1 MRGRKKVKRGFV
13 LLLLFLAAGLFLQP
27 LRAAELQCGIWC
39 PECGKWQENFTG
51 KVPESLNGE
60 GKQVITVSCGECSEE
75 LIEMVKWV
83 DSASYD
89 DGTGSWWE
97 HYTVSRCH
105 SEVIFPQAAAYA
117 ESGDSDNSYRVTA
130 DGDVFGATGH
140 GWTTEEIYDEAAA
153 SIEGLFNSL
162 YKCAAGDFT
171 WAEWYNCGLSTD
183 SSGEKSSPLISYMSK
198 FAIKAVLQEELTPP
212 ILSVLGD
219 ASVQVYRN
227 GELTGG
233 DLKVGDTVHITPV
246 KISGRE
252 YADYEISDNAE
263 NVSWNEETQ
272 VLQFTMPKGE
282 VRVSVGYWKLQGLE
296 VELAPLFY
304 ETYQREPYW
313 DGESFNLDCE
323 PPIAVEKDML
333 IVKAVVQHDRTLEI
347 QERKVSEFTI
357 TGGNQIINLGENP
370 ITVKADV
377 FGDGYLLEGNCIL
390 KADSAALKEL
400 MQETESETYTEL
412 KVFVETLTDNLSEY
426 EEMIEQLSENLEVS
440 EAQRAESERKLAEAL
455 KELEGVTAKLE
466 ESREKAG
473 VLSKELEEL
482 SAELARMKETM
493 TAMQEFLQQITGET
507 EIEEGLLEKAKEE
520 FETLKKQKEG
530 LTAELEKLEAENG
543 KLLEENGSLTEK
555 NVSLLDKN
563 QSLTEKNENLVQKLE
578 DVSEENKILQDKLE
592 GVMTDNTQLSEQLK
606 YTVKEQQILL
616 GEYERL
622 QNSYV
627 VLQEKNGALEAKNAT
642 LQEQN
647 NMLGEQI
654 AVLLQE
660 NTVLGEKSTALA
672 AEKQEWQKKYELL
685 LAEQMT
691 QVDEQAMEKADR
703 TEPETGRTAVELE
716 VVTTAAAEQSIE
728 AATKAEQLETELIQA
743 IKPEQTATAG
753 LAETLSCTEPLTTE
767 LYTTEYTKKEEADC
781 QSASLGSGRRLLPGI
796 VIVAAAM
803 LLGGGILYISLEQ
816 KELPFKLE
824 NLKNLG

>member
-1 MRGRKKVKRGFV
+1 
-13 LLLLFLAAGLFLQP
+13 
-27 LRAAELQCGIWC
+27 
-39 PECGKWQENFTG
+39 
-51 KVPESLNGE
+51 
-60 GKQVITVSCGECSEE
+60 
-75 LIEMVKWV
+75 
-83 DSASYD
+83 
-89 DGTGSWWE
+89 
-97 HYTVSRCH
+97 
-105 SEVIFPQAAAYA
+105 
-117 ESGDSDNSYRVTA
+117 
-130 DGDVFGATGH
+130 H

-162 YKCAAGDFT
+162 YKCGAGDFT
-171 WAEWYNCGLSTD
+171 WEKWYNCGFSTD

-198 FAIKAVLQEELTPP
+198 FAIRAVLQEELTPP
-212 ILSVLGD
+212 VLSVTGE
-219 ASVQVYRN
+219 ASVQIYRN
-227 GELTGG
+227 GELIADASELKAG
-233 DLKVGDTVHITPV
+233 DVVHIAPTG
-246 KISGRE
+246 IAGRK
-252 YADYEISDNAE
+252 YADYVVSDNAE

-282 VRVSVGYWKLQGLE
+282 VKVSVGYWNLQGLE

-313 DGESFNLDCE
+313 DGEGFNLDCE

-333 IVKAVVQHDRTLEI
+333 IVKAVAQHSRTLEI
-347 QERKVSEFTI
+347 QECEVSEFMI

-377 FGDGYLLEGNCIL
+377 FGDGYILEGSCTL

-426 EEMIEQLSENLEVS
+426 EKMIEDLSENLEVS
-440 EAQRAESERKLAEAL
+440 ESQRAESERKLAEAL
-455 KELEGVTAKLE
+455 KELEAVTAKLE

-473 VLSKELEEL
+473 MLSKELEEL
-482 SAELARMKETM
+482 SAELGRMKETM

-520 FETLKKQKEG
+520 FEALKKQKEG
-530 LTAELEKLEAENG
+530 LTTELEKLEAENG

-563 QSLTEKNENLVQKLE
+563 QSLTEKNENLVQRLE
-578 DVSEENKILQDKLE
+578 DVSEENKILQGKLE

-606 YTVKEQQILL
+606 YTLKEQQILL
-616 GEYERL
+616 EEYERL
-622 QNSYV
+622 KNSYV
-627 VLQEKNGALEAKNAT
+627 VLQEKNGALEAKNTT

-647 NMLGEQI
+647 NTLGEQI

-685 LAEQMT
+685 LTERMT
-691 QVDEQAMEKADR
+691 QVAEQAMEEADR

-716 VVTTAAAEQSIE
+716 VVTTLGAEQSIE
-728 AATKAEQLETELIQA
+728 AVTKAEQLETELIETL
-743 IKPEQTATAG
+743 KPEQTETAG
-753 LAETLSCTEPLTTE
+753 LAETLSCAEPPTTEP
-767 LYTTEYTKKEEADC
+767 YTTEYTKKEEADY
-781 QSASLGSGRRLLPGI
+781 QSADLGSGRRLLPGI

-803 LLGGGILYISLEQ
+803 LLGGCILYISLEQ